1 MAGRNE
7 RDTCREFV
15 VPRLAESGW
24 RDSYTTEYTVRSDLA
39 TNTTLGG
46 DGRVDY
52 LLELVPG
59 LPVGVV
65 EAKRE
70 YSSPGQGLQQA
81 IEYAVALDLPTAIA
95 SDGHTIIER
104 DLSTGIERH
113 LDAFPTPPELWDRY
127 ARHHHL
133 DEDARLALSQP
144 LSRSLTNAD
153 GSVRQLRYY
162 QLVAINRALRAI
174 LAGHAR
180 VLLLMATGS
189 GKTLTAMQLC
199 WKLLSY
205 WQLIDAD
212 QPRRILYVADRDAL
226 IKQPLDGYFRPVFG
240 EGATRIQGNA
250 VMGREIYFATYQ
262 SLMNSHD
269 TESTFEGYPPDF
281 FDLIIVDEC
290 HRGSVPGS
298 SWRAVL
304 DRFTS
309 AAHIGLTA
317 TPKRDDNV
325 DTYDYFGEPVFEYSL
340 RQGIEDGYLAPYTV
354 RRVVLT
360 PDAEGWR
367 PDPGEVDTL
376 GRDIPDGLYTTRDF
390 ERLVSL
396 LRRTD
401 AAARHLSQVFRDRP
415 GRAIIFCVDSEHAE
429 QMRLALVTNNRAAVQ
444 ADPFWVVRI
453 VSAEGET
460 GRRQLDRF
468 SDPESLS
475 PVVATTSRMLST
487 GIDVPDLKYVV
498 LFRPIGSMVEFK
510 QIVGRGSRLYPDN
523 DKYSFEIVDYVGAS
537 VLFSDPGF
545 DGEPVRIRT
554 ERIDESGEI
563 VEEDTGDIA
572 APMPSLAE
580 PEPDF
585 DRTQSEGDLGQTPS
599 RKYYVDG
606 TEVTVTAEAYYVAD
620 TSTGGLRLVEY
631 SDYLAGQVRILCP
644 TIDDLRQRW
653 ADPQLRSVLEESLAA
668 RGVSI
673 EEMSRRLELSTDTD
687 PFDVLAHAAWNV
699 PQRTRAE
706 RARLVRSDHAGDLEA
721 LVPTAREIIAALLDR
736 YEEYG
741 VEEMTHVYAFQ
752 VPPLSNFGSPVEA
765 ARHFGGVEG
774 WRRAISDLQGW
785 LYSA

>member
-15 VPRLAESGW
+15 VPRLTASGW

-104 DLSTGIERH
+104 DLSTGTERQ
-113 LDAFPTPPELWDRY
+113 LDAFPTPPELWERY
-127 ARHHHL
+127 ARHHRL
-133 DEDARLALSQP
+133 DDEARAALSRP
-144 LSRSLTNAD
+144 LSQSLTNAD

-162 QLVAINRALRAI
+162 QLVAINRVLRAI
-174 LAGHAR
+174 LADEKR

-189 GKTLTAMQLC
+189 GKTLAAMQLC

-205 WQLIDAD
+205 WQLIDAER
-212 QPRRILYVADRDAL
+212 PRRILYVADRDAL
-226 IKQPLDGYFRPVFG
+226 IKQPLDGYFRPAFG
-240 EGATRIQGNA
+240 EGATRIRESA
-250 VMGREIYFATYQ
+250 VMGREVYFATYQ
-262 SLMNSHD
+262 SLSNSSSA
-269 TESTFEGYPPDF
+269 ESTFEEYPPDF

-309 AAHIGLTA
+309 AVHLGLTA

-367 PDPGEVDTL
+367 PDPGEIDTF

-401 AAARHLSQVFRDRP
+401 AAAAHLSRVFRDRP
-415 GRAIIFCVDSEHAE
+415 GRAVIFCVNSEHAE
-429 QMRLALVTNNRAAVQ
+429 QMRVALVTHNRSAVQ

-468 SDPESLS
+468 SDPESSS

-487 GIDVPDLKYVV
+487 GIDVPDLRYVV

-537 VLFSDPGF
+537 ILFSDPGF
-545 DGEPVRIRT
+545 DGEPVRIQT
-554 ERIDESGEI
+554 ERIDESGGI
-563 VEEDTGDIA
+563 VEEDVGDA
-572 APMPSLAE
+572 DAPMPSLAE
-580 PEPDF
+580 SEPAF
-585 DRTQSEGDLGQTPS
+585 DHTQSEGDLDQSSS

-620 TSTGGLRLVEY
+620 TSTGDLRLVEY

-653 ADPQLRSVLEESLAA
+653 ADPRLRSALEESLAA

-673 EEMSRRLELSTDTD
+673 EEMSRRLELSIDTD

-699 PQRTRAE
+699 PQRTRSE
-706 RARLVRSDHAGDLEA
+706 RARLLRRDHASELEA
-721 LVPTAREIIAALLDR
+721 LVPTARGIITALLDR

-752 VPPLSNFGSPVEA
+752 LPPLSNFGSPVEA
-765 ARHFGGVEG
+765 AQHFGGVEG
-774 WRRAISDLQGW
+774 WRQAIGDLQDW